1 MLICLFSDFLIA
13 QGDFDVK
20 ISEWAELAEENRVRP
35 EDISQTVY
43 TYHRGGDFLHPRT
56 SMLMFGP
63 KNALNT
69 QNHFLY
75 VVDNKGKH
83 VNGDITKWFEKGS
96 GLAPVKFMLIT
107 ISQFDSIPMA
117 DVFKLVQYW
126 SFELSP
132 SNETIVRVGMHVH
145 FVKFTI
151 LKSNII
157 LGCQQELTDMSKAW
171 VRYAKSRLNNL
182 GNNIQRT
189 NNQIANGNQSG
200 NSSSLPAGS
209 TTNTS
214 LQATARQEASI
225 AIANYDFYFNV
236 VCGLLIGI
244 LILMLLLLIQQYRS
258 HYILMNQINK
268 IAKDVDINQLF
279 SKWKELQQIPS
290 NKEIS

>member
-1 MLICLFSDFLIA
+1 MLFCYSDFLIA

-35 EDISQTVY
+35 EDISQTSF
-43 TYHRGGDFLHPRT
+43 TYQRGGDFLHPRT

-75 VVDNKGKH
+75 VLDNKGKH

-96 GLAPVKFMLIT
+96 GHSPVKFMLIT

-126 SFELSP
+126 SFEANST
-132 SNETIVRVGMHVH
+132 NETIVRVGMHVH

-171 VRYAKSRLNNL
+171 VKYAQARM
-182 GNNIQRT
+182 NNILQIQTGTSQSTNGIVMTT
-189 NNQIANGNQSG
+189 NNSAGKLVSSQNNQTVQHASNAGNRTDS
-200 NSSSLPAGS
+200 S
-209 TTNTS
+209 TT
-214 LQATARQEASI
+214 
-225 AIANYDFYFNV
+225 IANYDFYFNI
-236 VCGLLIGI
+236 VCGLLVGI
-244 LILMLLLLIQQYRS
+244 LILMILLLIQQYRS
-258 HYILMNQINK
+258 HYILMKHMNK
-268 IAKDVDINQLF
+268 VMNEIDMNQLF
-279 SKWKELQQIPS
+279 NKWKESQGI
-290 NKEIS
+290 IST